1 MAETPATDSLSP
13 LAGEGD
19 RMWHGA
25 EPSPLAGE
33 GGPRSGPGEG
43 CWQGHAGT
51 LLPVPPPPKPDVSD
65 FGIDESKHGQA
76 RVRRARGRRWRRFAL
91 IAAIVVFA
99 GAVIVGIGGRL
110 VWRQIEV
117 ALPPLPDPK
126 AIATSTIV
134 VDRDGRLL
142 RPFTIADGRWRL
154 PVTTGDVDPKFLKM
168 LIGYEDQHFY
178 QHGGVDLLALARAAG
193 QFVLAGGHI
202 VSGGSTLTMQV
213 ARLIAGD
220 STRSVLGKL
229 QQILL
234 AEKLEA
240 RFSKDEILDLYLL
253 LAPYGGNIEG
263 ARAASLAYFGKEPKR
278 LTTAEAA
285 LLVALPQSPEARR
298 PDRDAVA
305 ARAARDRVLDRL
317 VAEGVTD
324 ADAARAALSERVPT
338 ARKAFPLLA
347 PHLALQAVAAAP
359 DEPVHRLTVDRDL
372 QASLE
377 QLAADRVGGLGPKL
391 SIAILVADVAAGD
404 ILASVGSA
412 GLFEEERDGH
422 VDMTRAVRSPGSTLK
437 PLIYG
442 LAFEQGLAVPETLIE
457 DRPTGFHGYTP
468 SNFDGFHR
476 GTVTVREALQESL
489 NVPAIVALNA
499 VGPARLVA
507 RLKRAAV
514 NAELPDQSAP
524 GLAIGLGGVGVT
536 LRDLVSL
543 YAAIARGGTAVALND
558 GVGDQPDALSGAPVL
573 SPMAAWYVS
582 DILEGV
588 PPPLNGIAGRVAY
601 KTGTS
606 YGYRD
611 AWAIGFDGA
620 HVVGV
625 WVGRPDGT
633 PVPGLS
639 GFVSAAPILFEAFDR
654 IGPKRVVL
662 KRPPP
667 GVLRV
672 SSTSALPAP
681 LRHFRDPG
689 QAIFEQRQDDPEIA
703 YPLDGVTVDL
713 GIAEGDP
720 EPLTVKV
727 RNGAPPFTWFVNG
740 VPVARTPFA
749 RSETLKP
756 DGPGFVTLSV
766 VDRDGKSDRVTVRV
780 E

>member
-1 MAETPATDSLSP
+1 MTDETSATDSLSP
-13 LAGEGD
+13 LAGEGVI
-19 RMWHGA
+19 A
-25 EPSPLAGE
+25 PA
-33 GGPRSGPGEG
+33 
-43 CWQGHAGT
+43 
-51 LLPVPPPPKPDVSD
+51 
-65 FGIDESKHGQA
+65 I
-76 RVRRARGRRWRRFAL
+76 RRRRRLRRFAL
-91 IAAIVVFA
+91 IAAVIVVVGGIA
-99 GAVIVGIGGRL
+99 AGIGGTI
-110 VWRQIEV
+110 VWNTIE
-117 ALPPLPDPK
+117 ASLPPLPDPK

-154 PVTTGDVDPKFLKM
+154 PVTKDDVDPKFLKM
-168 LIGYEDQHFY
+168 LIGYEDQHFFE
-178 QHGGVDLLALARAAG
+178 HGGVDPWALVRAAG

-213 ARLIAGD
+213 ARLIDGD
-220 STRSVLGKL
+220 STRSGVGKL
-229 QQILL
+229 RQIAL
-234 AEKLEA
+234 AEKLER
-240 RFSKDEILDLYLL
+240 RFSKDEILNLYLL

-263 ARAASLAYFGKEPKR
+263 VRAASLAYFGKEPKR

-298 PDRDAVA
+298 PDRDAKA
-305 ARAARDRVLDRL
+305 ARAARNRVLDRL

-324 ADAARAALSERVPT
+324 TDAAKAALSERVPH
-338 ARKAFPLLA
+338 ARKPFPLLA
-347 PHLALQAVAAAP
+347 PHLALQAVAAEP
-359 DEPVHRLTVDRDL
+359 DAPVHRLTIDRDL

-377 QLAADRVGGLGPKL
+377 QLAADRVTGLGPKL
-391 SIAILVADVAAGD
+391 SIAILVADEASGD

-422 VDMTRAVRSPGSTLK
+422 VDMTRAIRSPGSTLK

-476 GTVTVREALQESL
+476 GTVTVREALQQSL

-543 YAAIARGGTAVALND
+543 YAAIARGGTAVALTD
-558 GVGDQPDALSGAPVL
+558 GVGEPPDALSGAPVL
-573 SPMAAWYVS
+573 SPTAAWYVS

-588 PPPLNGIAGRVAY
+588 PPPLNGSPGRVAY

-639 GFVSAAPILFEAFDR
+639 GFVSAAPVLFEAFDR
-654 IGPKRVVL
+654 IGAKRVALTPRAARRAHRLLDRRVAGAL
-662 KRPPP
+662 ALFPRSRP
-667 GVLRV
+667 GDLRAEKGR
-672 SSTSALPAP
+672 SRDRLSARWRRGRSRHCRRRPLAAGDQGPQRRAALHLVRQWQPDRAHALCP
-681 LRHFRDPG
+681 LRDLAARRPG
-689 QAIFEQRQDDPEIA
+689 LRHALGRRPRRQVRPGDGQGGIGLRQRTR
-703 YPLDGVTVDL
+703 G
-713 GIAEGDP
+713 
-720 EPLTVKV
+720 
-727 RNGAPPFTWFVNG
+727 R
-740 VPVARTPFA
+740 
-749 RSETLKP
+749 
-756 DGPGFVTLSV
+756 
-766 VDRDGKSDRVTVRV
+766 
-780 E
+780 